1 MVLYRHQKRK
11 KQNVF
16 LKNKEATMKTEN
28 HSIND
33 VLAKNATSFFI
44 PPFQRAYAWGKSE
57 IERYFSDVIRII
69 ESEMDANQ
77 HDKLEHFFGTV
88 VIKEEKA
95 GFSNKSI
102 VVDGQQRLTTTLI
115 FLIAL
120 RDCESDTLKKDFIT
134 NNYLTNSTSTFQD
147 KIKLKQVTKD
157 WDAYKALVNKSD
169 VKNGIIRNAYNL
181 FYKMVTDIRKTRP
194 QIKLEHY
201 ITAIQRMNIAVIFL
215 DERPHKGEDP
225 QIIFETLNSLG
236 RPLTLSDL
244 VRNYVLLNMDSESQ
258 SQVYEN
264 IWHPEIELRLHNKT
278 SEFFRDFLQLKT
290 SGSIKA
296 GLCCTNGNGL
306 SNSVKCRDDNL

>member
-157 WDAYKALVNKSD
+157 WDAYKALVNSKRS
-169 VKNGIIRNAYNL
+169 AASP
-181 FYKMVTDIRKTRP
+181 F
-194 QIKLEHY
+194 
-201 ITAIQRMNIAVIFL
+201 
-215 DERPHKGEDP
+215 
-225 QIIFETLNSLG
+225 
-236 RPLTLSDL
+236 
-244 VRNYVLLNMDSESQ
+244 
-258 SQVYEN
+258 
-264 IWHPEIELRLHNKT
+264 
-278 SEFFRDFLQLKT
+278 
-290 SGSIKA
+290 SIP
-296 GLCCTNGNGL
+296 
-306 SNSVKCRDDNL
+306 V